1 MNQHYRIKDVM
12 NTKVY
17 SVKVTDDFAK
27 VEDIMRTYK
36 VRHVP
41 VVSETGQVIGLVSQR
56 DLFRISKPR
65 ITEEGYRYNP
75 AELNEFVLKH
85 VMTAGP
91 YTAKFDDSLAPAL
104 TIMSQNRYG
113 CIPVVNGELQ
123 LLGIITESDILNFV
137 VNKLLQEG

>member
-1 MNQHYRIKDVM
+1 MTHPYRIKDVM

-27 VEDIMRTYK
+27 VEDLMHTYK

-41 VVSETGQVIGLVSQR
+41 VVNETGQVVGLVSQR

-65 ITEEGYRYNP
+65 ITEEGYVYNP

-91 YTAKFDDSLAPAL
+91 YIAKLDEPLAPAL
-104 TIMSQNRYG
+104 NIMAQNRYG
-113 CIPVVNGELQ
+113 CIPVVNSDLQ
-123 LLGIITESDILNFV
+123 LLGIITESDILHFV
-137 VNKLLQEG
+137 VNKLL